1 MLGLE
6 KESSLDIRREGSR
19 NAGDGDSVGFG
30 ASLKERG
37 FGDFRPWLNDDKEVG
52 VRSPSS
58 SLCVKADFALVEAA
72 CCPAMVVVDMVMRRK
87 LWMWADEEVGGMFGC
102 RDYMLGEDNVFK
114 DSLSAHYV
122 SPKEGWSL
130 RWWGLDE
137 REAAW
142 PHAWHAC
149 IVLQL
154 APRGSPP
161 DGHIDTGNHN
171 SPTQITGGSTLYSLL
186 RLSRETSSS
195 SQFLGND
202 STCYVCG
209 WDLHGTCHSRL
220 LGH

>member
-1 MLGLE
+1 MIKKSASVRPLQVFVSKLTSRWS
-6 KESSLDIRREGSR
+6 KRRAALPWWWWTWSCAESCGCGPMRSGGYDQVVETTCLWGIVCSR
-19 NAGDGDSVGFG
+19 T
-30 ASLKERG
+30 R
-37 FGDFRPWLNDDKEVG
+37 
-52 VRSPSS
+52 
-58 SLCVKADFALVEAA
+58 CH
-72 CCPAMVVVDMVMRRK
+72 
-87 LWMWADEEVGGMFGC
+87 
-102 RDYMLGEDNVFK
+102 
-114 DSLSAHYV
+114 SLSAHYV
-122 SPKEGWSL
+122 LPKEGRSL